1 MQRARSAGANQHM
14 TVTYTQQDQVAVV
27 RVDDGKANAFS
38 FSLIDALH
46 AAFDRAEKEAKAIAW
61 IGRAERFSG
70 GFDLGVM
77 RGGDVAAVAKLV
89 QAGGRLATRVYESP
103 LPVVIGCTGHAL
115 AMGAVALLAAD
126 WRVGARGDVK
136 IGLNEVAIGLTL
148 PTFATALAEARLASH
163 HLQRATV
170 LAEIY
175 DGEGAVAA
183 GVLDRV
189 VPVAEVESAAV
200 ADAARFAELNGAAH
214 AATKR
219 RVRKA
224 TLSVLH
230 ESLGED
236 LSGIGSVAG

>member
-1 MQRARSAGANQHM
+1 MSVAYELVGA
-14 TVTYTQQDQVAVV
+14 VAVV

-38 FSLIDALH
+38 FALIDALH

-77 RGGDVAAVAKLV
+77 RSGDVAAVGKLV
-89 QAGGRLATRVYESP
+89 QAGGRLALRVYESP

-126 WRVGARGDVK
+126 FRVGALGDVK

-148 PTFATALAEARLASH
+148 PTFATALAHERLSPLH
-163 HLQRATV
+163 RQRAQV

-175 DGEGAVAA
+175 DGPGAVAA
-183 GVLDRV
+183 GFLDRA
-189 VPVAEVESAAV
+189 VPALDVEAAAIAEAT
-200 ADAARFAELNGAAH
+200 RFAELHAGAH
-214 AATKR
+214 HATKR
-219 RVRKA
+219 RVRRA
-224 TLSVLH
+224 ALEVLRA
-230 ESLGED
+230 SLEED
-236 LSGIGSVAG
+236 QTGIGSVAS

>member
-1 MQRARSAGANQHM
+1 VSVAYELAGS
-14 TVTYTQQDQVAVV
+14 VAIL

-38 FSLIDALH
+38 FALIDALH
-46 AAFDRAEKEAKAIAW
+46 AAFDRAEKEARAIAW

-77 RGGDVAAVAKLV
+77 RGGDVQAVARLV
-89 QAGGRLATRVYESP
+89 QAGGRLATRMYEAP

-126 WRVGARGDVK
+126 YRIGARGDLK

-148 PTFATALAEARLASH
+148 PTFATALAHARIAVPA
-163 HLQRATV
+163 LQRATA
-170 LAEIY
+170 LAEVF
-175 DGEGAVAA
+175 DGDGAVEVGFLDRAVAA
-183 GVLDRV
+183 D
-189 VPVAEVESAAV
+189 EVEPAAI
-200 ADAARFAELNGAAH
+200 AAAARFAELDARAH

-219 RVRKA
+219 RMRQA
-224 TLSVLH
+224 TLAVLH

-236 LSGIGSVAG
+236 LTRIGSVAS

>member
-1 MQRARSAGANQHM
+1 MSVA
-14 TVTYTQQDQVAVV
+14 YTLEGQVAAV

-38 FSLIDALH
+38 FALIEALH

-77 RGGDVAAVAKLV
+77 RGGDVGAVARLV
-89 QAGGRLATRVYESP
+89 QEGGRLAARVYASP

-126 WRVGARGDVK
+126 YRVGARGDVK

-148 PTFATALAEARLASH
+148 PTFATALAEARIPKH
-163 HLQRATV
+163 VLQRATV

-175 DGEGAVAA
+175 DGDGAVAA
-183 GVLDRV
+183 GFLDRA
-189 VPVAEVESAAV
+189 VPAEQVEAV
-200 ADAARFAELNGAAH
+200 AIAEAARLAELHLGAH

-219 RVRKA
+219 RVRAA
-224 TLSVLH
+224 TLAVLR
-230 ESLGED
+230 ESLDED
-236 LSGIGSVAG
+236 LTRIGSVTS